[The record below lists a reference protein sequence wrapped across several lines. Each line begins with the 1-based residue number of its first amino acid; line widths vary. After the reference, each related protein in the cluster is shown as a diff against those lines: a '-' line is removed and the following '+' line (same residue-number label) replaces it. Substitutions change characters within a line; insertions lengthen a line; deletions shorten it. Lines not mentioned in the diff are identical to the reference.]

1 MKHPVD
7 EAAILQNHWYG
18 QFLDASVEQQTAEVA
33 VALLA
38 ARRGAALARLRDEGW
53 PLAVIAE
60 AAGLTTR
67 RICQLIAR
75 DRDYPRS
82 GGQLIARDRGRG

>member
-7 EAAILQNHWYG
+7 EFAIHLNSWYG
-18 QFLDASVEQQTAEVA
+18 AYLDASVQQQTAEVA

-53 PLAVIAE
+53 PLSVIAS
-60 AAGLTTR
+60 AAGLTPR
-67 RICQLIAR
+67 RVC
-75 DRDYPRS
+75 
-82 GGQLIARDRGRG
+82 QLIARDRGRG